1 MKTQD
6 LLLVAL
12 VVGGLYFLTRKKKG
26 GAVGT
31 KSASSGGGAVGGGV
45 GTSPVGVDTADID
58 VTIEDKDAGSL
69 PSRLDCVKNP
79 DLYGCGDVLPTL
91 ATQEGKED
99 ALGDIMTATST
110 QGGDYGSGVGI
121 SAGMGSGGYG
131 GGDVPTDPRNP
142 RNPVG
147 TGLGGIDLGS
157 GGIDLGHGSGGG
169 DLGGGDFGT
178 GTGSA
183 GDIGSL
189 GDVESDYRDITKQ
202 KAYSKA
208 NPVGVSRTTSAKY
221 IATAKAPSKEKKFTG
236 SRMDVPYA
244 EEISM
249 ERRRGRKDKFDF
261 DGEYGTFIEDSF

>member
-12 VVGGLYFLTRKKKG
+12 VIGGLYFLTRKKKG

-45 GTSPVGVDTADID
+45 GTSPVGVDTSDID
-58 VTIEDKDAGSL
+58 VTIQDTGDL
-69 PSRLDCVKNP
+69 PSKMDCVKNP
-79 DLYGCGDVLPTL
+79 DLYGCGEVLPVL
-91 ATQEGKED
+91 ATQQGKED
-99 ALGDIMTATST
+99 ALGEVLSATST
-110 QGGDYGSGVGI
+110 QGGDYGSGVGV
-121 SAGMGSGGYG
+121 SAGMGSGGY

-147 TGLGGIDLGS
+147 TGLGGIDLG
-157 GGIDLGHGSGGG
+157 GGVDLGHGSGGG

-178 GTGSA
+178 GTGGA
-183 GDIGSL
+183 TDIGSL
-189 GDVESDYRDITKQ
+189 GDVSTDVRGTSSAKGY
-202 KAYSKA
+202 AVL
-208 NPVGVSRTTSAKY
+208 NPSGATRTTSGKY
-221 IATAKAPSKEKKFTG
+221 IATSKAPSKEKKFTG
-236 SRMDVPYA
+236 SRMDVPYE

>member
-12 VVGGLYFLTRKKKG
+12 VIGGLYFLTRKKKG

-31 KSASSGGGAVGGGV
+31 KSASSGGGAVGGGI

-58 VTIEDKDAGSL
+58 VTIEDRDAGSL

-99 ALGDIMTATST
+99 ALGEVLGATST

-157 GGIDLGHGSGGG
+157 GGIDLGHGTGGG

-189 GDVESDYRDITKQ
+189 GDVSTDIRGVSSTKGY
-202 KAYSKA
+202 ASA
-208 NPVGVSRTTSAKY
+208 NPLGTTRTTTSKY
-221 IATAKAPSKEKKFTG
+221 IATAKAPSKDKKFTG

>member
-12 VVGGLYFLTRKKKG
+12 VIGGLYFLTRKKKG

-31 KSASSGGGAVGGGV
+31 KSASSGGGAVGGGI

-79 DLYGCGDVLPTL
+79 DLYGCEDVLPTL

-99 ALGDIMTATST
+99 ALGDIMDATST
-110 QGGDYGSGVGI
+110 QGSDYI

-131 GGDVPTDPRNP
+131 DVEPDPRDP
-142 RNPVG
+142 RPDPVDTGVG
-147 TGLGGIDLGS
+147 T
-157 GGIDLGHGSGGG
+157 GIDLGHGTGGG

-178 GTGSA
+178 GTGGA
-183 GDIGSL
+183 TDIGSL
-189 GDVESDYRDITKQ
+189 GSASDKPIETQ
-202 KAYSKA
+202 KGYK
-208 NPVGVSRTTSAKY
+208 GVTRTTSAKY
-221 IATAKAPSKEKKFTG
+221 VATTPAKSPSKDSKPTKSFTG
-236 SRMDVPYA
+236 NRMDVPYA